1 MEGSRSRTFW
11 DVAFTPDRDF
21 IIVFI
26 SMILVTTLFGNFVY
40 SVLTDLDSLTLEETL
55 ATVAV
60 MIVLLLIAGYIWSG
74 RKTRYLPF
82 RVREGD
88 ELQPAQAVIAIPSN
102 TGTIGKI
109 MRYHGATLKH
119 LWLVGDPAMKFDDCD
134 RLFGESGVKLHRVVI
149 GQTEGVGNTF
159 EGYNHAFEQATG
171 LDIPSDQIVVD
182 ITGGKKP
189 MSIQA
194 FLLALEQGL
203 TISYVE
209 SNYTIVEGEESI
221 SRVNDE
227 VFTIVRFD
235 TSVIPSTSL
244 YGLSGEESAAD

>member
-82 RVREGD
+82 RVSEGD
-88 ELQPAQAVIAIPSN
+88 ELQPSQAVIAIPSN
-102 TGTIGKI
+102 PGTIGKI
-109 MRYHGATLKH
+109 IRYHGATLKH
-119 LWLVGDPAMKFDDCD
+119 LWLVGDQAVQFDECD
-134 RLFGESGVKLHRVVI
+134 RLYGESGVKIHRVVI
-149 GQTEGVGNTF
+149 GQTEGVSNTF
-159 EGYNHAFEQATG
+159 EAYKHAFEQATE
-171 LDIPSDQIVVD
+171 LDVPTGQIVVD

-209 SNYTIVEGEESI
+209 SNFEKIEGDDTIKRKG
-221 SRVNDE
+221 E

-244 YGLSGEESAAD
+244 FGLSGVDSATD